1 MQTHER
7 ETAHGRITEG
17 GGGKESGPPPPK
29 NSPKIGFLSIL
40 VRFPFKSQSYQV
52 NISCWVI
59 NQRNANLTV
68 FRWQANDG
76 PLLWCLDPLSH
87 HQLKKRCQSW
97 TPPLPRT
104 KFSGWVVMFYVRSQG
119 DHVLTT
125 TAVALILD
133 IMLSLRLC
141 LRPTIIADS
150 LGPDQAQQNVMFLL
164 IRLCGAQADATSLV
178 SYNKV
183 GIHTSIDVW

>member
-17 GGGKESGPPPPK
+17 GGDKESGRPPPPK
-29 NSPKIGFLSIL
+29 KSPKIGFLSIL
-40 VRFPFKSQSYQV
+40 VRFPLKSQSYQV

-97 TPPLPRT
+97 TPPPPPDKIFWPPRANNN
-104 KFSGWVVMFYVRSQG
+104 SGGFDLR
-119 DHVLTT
+119 HHAVLET
-125 TAVALILD
+125 
-133 IMLSLRLC
+133 LSA
-141 LRPTIIADS
+141 ADNNS
-150 LGPDQAQQNVMFLL
+150 
-164 IRLCGAQADATSLV
+164 
-178 SYNKV
+178 
-183 GIHTSIDVW
+183 

>member
-1 MQTHER
+1 MQNHER

-17 GGGKESGPPPPK
+17 GGSKESGPPPPP
-29 NSPKIGFLSIL
+29 PKGFLSIL
-40 VRFPFKSQSYQV
+40 VRFPLKSQSYQV

-97 TPPLPRT
+97 TTPPPPDKIFWLG
-104 KFSGWVVMFYVRSQG
+104 S
-119 DHVLTT
+119 HVLCAKPRPPRANNNSGGFDLRHH
-125 TAVALILD
+125 AVLET
-133 IMLSLRLC
+133 LSA
-141 LRPTIIADS
+141 ADNNS
-150 LGPDQAQQNVMFLL
+150 
-164 IRLCGAQADATSLV
+164 
-178 SYNKV
+178 
-183 GIHTSIDVW
+183 

>member
-1 MQTHER
+1 M
-7 ETAHGRITEG
+7 
-17 GGGKESGPPPPK
+17 
-29 NSPKIGFLSIL
+29 FLRIL
-40 VRFPFKSQSYQV
+40 VRFALKSQSYQV

-87 HQLKKRCQSW
+87 HQLKKVG
-97 TPPLPRT
+97 PPPPPDKIFWLG
-104 KFSGWVVMFYVRSQG
+104 S
-119 DHVLTT
+119 HVLCAKPRPPRANNNSGGFDLRHH
-125 TAVALILD
+125 AVLET
-133 IMLSLRLC
+133 LSAADNNSWQFGPRSGPTKC
-141 LRPTIIADS
+141 L
-150 LGPDQAQQNVMFLL
+150 MFLL

>member
-1 MQTHER
+1 MGGLQR
-7 ETAHGRITEG
+7 EG
-17 GGGKESGPPPPK
+17 GGARSPDPPLK
-29 NSPKIGFLSIL
+29 LPKIGFLSIL
-40 VRFPFKSQSYQV
+40 VRFPLKSQSYQV
-52 NISCWVI
+52 SIPCWVI

-68 FRWQANDG
+68 FHWQANDG

-97 TPPLPRT
+97 TPPPPSTRT
-104 KFSGWVVMFYVRSQG
+104 KFSGWVIMFSVRSQG
-119 DHVLTT
+119 HHVLTT

-150 LGPDQAQQNVMFLL
+150 LGPDLAQQNV
-164 IRLCGAQADATSLV
+164 
-178 SYNKV
+178 
-183 GIHTSIDVW
+183 